1 MAISDTEADVRPFGL
16 SLGERAALS
25 QAPKLRPEKQFWNLP
40 AKLDRARAI
49 ADEEGR
55 AAWAVARAQG
65 VSRPHNNAL
74 DAQRHARW
82 SERMALEIDPETS
95 FLVGTGHELSE
106 MFQPR
111 AEALMDFRNNA
122 EGRRAARDGRPID
135 PTRLQTTPT
144 PYRPRMTHGF

>member
-1 MAISDTEADVRPFGL
+1 MAISDTEASARALGL
-16 SLGERAALS
+16 SLRERAELS
-25 QAPKLRPEKQFWNLP
+25 RAPKLKPEKQFWNLP

-55 AAWAVARAQG
+55 AAWGAARAQG

-82 SERMALEIDPETS
+82 SERMAREIDPVTS
-95 FLVGTGHELSE
+95 FLVGTGHELAE

-122 EGRRAARDGRPID
+122 EGRRAAREGRPID
-135 PTRLQTTPT
+135 PTRLQATPT
-144 PYRPRMTHGF
+144 PYRPKMTHGF